1 MTKKLVLLAIIIL
14 SSTLTAQTD
23 LGYIEL
29 NTTNMDQLEEQIT
42 ALNSSGLR
50 VIHIFPP
57 NAVLVR
63 AGNLALKTD
72 PRNSAI
78 VNFIPPRKFT
88 FHNREF
94 VVAAEAD
101 GPPGVIELI
110 PEETITHNFDLENY

>member
-1 MTKKLVLLAIIIL
+1 MLLAIIIL

-23 LGYIEL
+23 LGYVEL

-63 AGNLALKTD
+63 AGNIAPKTD
-72 PRNSAI
+72 IGNPAI
-78 VNFIPPRKFT
+78 VNFIPPPQIHFLQNQICPHR
-88 FHNREF
+88 
-94 VVAAEAD
+94 
-101 GPPGVIELI
+101 
-110 PEETITHNFDLENY
+110 